1 MQKVIE
7 ENKDLRINDY
17 IDFRHKFQAQ
27 IAKAEKEKSKLDQ
40 MFNNFVKNNEAA
52 DRVVFIKQPDFY
64 QDCLNKSDFKKVMA
78 DIDSKIKAL
87 KIESEESTKIELDR
101 IKTFQGFM
109 SSPNEHLKSLQETSD
124 KLIQAAEA

>member
-1 MQKVIE
+1 
-7 ENKDLRINDY
+7 
-17 IDFRHKFQAQ
+17 
-27 IAKAEKEKSKLDQ
+27 
-40 MFNNFVKNNEAA
+40 
-52 DRVVFIKQPDFY
+52 
-64 QDCLNKSDFKKVMA
+64 MA

>member
-1 MQKVIE
+1 
-7 ENKDLRINDY
+7 
-17 IDFRHKFQAQ
+17 
-27 IAKAEKEKSKLDQ
+27 
-40 MFNNFVKNNEAA
+40 MFNNFVKKTEAA
-52 DRVVFIKQPDFY
+52 ERLVFIKSPDFY
-64 QDCLNKSDFKKVMA
+64 LDCLNKSDFKKVMA